1 MHLAVAAAFFA
12 PGSLLLQDWLHSQLS
27 PLLDHPLP
35 TILDHQASP
44 PAPGGSSSS
53 GGGSAEPGSRATG
66 AQQQAA
72 VDWGAVGLAHVNAV
86 AGGCFAVGLRFA
98 GRQGIGLGAGIKLGG
113 AGLRCCRP
121 CTPGL
126 PAGSA
131 PKSRRT
137 PSNRWRQHARLQS
150 CLLRVPVS
158 CVARA
163 GTCSAQAEF
172 LLRGQLLALLSA
184 KRRAPGGSTS
194 SAVTAATAA
203 AAAGVATGAQVGVGY
218 LPPGAA
224 CIGQLDKAA
233 LEDAIVVVLLSLS
246 LVMAGSGHLPT
257 FRLIQMLSRRVA
269 APLRP
274 PNQAAGPDGQPG
286 GPIAAVLGGAGV
298 GTNSLHYGHHLAVS
312 LAAGLLFLSGGRS
325 SLSTSNEAIAAL
337 LIALYPVWPCTPTD
351 QRCHLQVCGMCGS
364 GRWLLVFVLAYVA
377 GMLPAYM
384 WDMLGLG
391 FPHTLHQ

>member
-1 MHLAVAAAFFA
+1 MK
-12 PGSLLLQDWLHSQLS
+12 
-27 PLLDHPLP
+27 
-35 TILDHQASP
+35 
-44 PAPGGSSSS
+44 SS
-53 GGGSAEPGSRATG
+53 
-66 AQQQAA
+66 
-72 VDWGAVGLAHVNAV
+72 VN
-86 AGGCFAVGLRFA
+86 
-98 GRQGIGLGAGIKLGG
+98 
-113 AGLRCCRP
+113 
-121 CTPGL
+121 
-126 PAGSA
+126 
-131 PKSRRT
+131 
-137 PSNRWRQHARLQS
+137 
-150 CLLRVPVS
+150 PVS
-158 CVARA
+158 LVVHA

-194 SAVTAATAA
+194 NAVAAATAA
-203 AAAGVATGAQVGVGY
+203 AAAGVATGANFGVGY
-218 LPPGAA
+218 LPPSAA

-274 PNQAAGPDGQPG
+274 PSQAATPDGQPG

-337 LIALYPVWPCTPTD
+337 LMALYPVWPCTPTD
-351 QRCHLQVCGMCGS
+351 QRCHLQVC
-364 GRWLLVFVLAYVA
+364 VVLCC
-377 GMLPAYM
+377 
-384 WDMLGLG
+384 
-391 FPHTLHQ
+391 T

>member
-1 MHLAVAAAFFA
+1 MRVQIWFF
-12 PGSLLLQDWLHSQLS
+12 
-27 PLLDHPLP
+27 
-35 TILDHQASP
+35 
-44 PAPGGSSSS
+44 
-53 GGGSAEPGSRATG
+53 
-66 AQQQAA
+66 
-72 VDWGAVGLAHVNAV
+72 
-86 AGGCFAVGLRFA
+86 
-98 GRQGIGLGAGIKLGG
+98 GIKLANTLQLGSDG
-113 AGLRCCRP
+113 FAIPCWSDLGCSYGTVLSTEQHTMHDMRLSHRHNPCHGHIVAFFHIRSTRADGKQGNCVVLASGAAGWCQWLCALDRRNEMMSRQAACVNVVTAGLK
-121 CTPGL
+121 L
-126 PAGSA
+126 
-131 PKSRRT
+131 RT
-137 PSNRWRQHARLQS
+137 NPLF
-150 CLLRVPVS
+150 
-158 CVARA
+158 CVIHA

-194 SAVTAATAA
+194 NAVAAATAA
-203 AAAGVATGAQVGVGY
+203 AAAGVATGASFGFGY
-218 LPPGAA
+218 LPPSAA

-274 PNQAAGPDGQPG
+274 PSQAATPDGQPG

-298 GTNSLHYGHHLAVS
+298 GTNSLHYGHQLAVS

-351 QRCHLQVCGMCGS
+351 QRCHLQVCVC
-364 GRWLLVFVLAYVA
+364 RCIALAASVI
-377 GMLPAYM
+377 
-384 WDMLGLG
+384 
-391 FPHTLHQ
+391 TT